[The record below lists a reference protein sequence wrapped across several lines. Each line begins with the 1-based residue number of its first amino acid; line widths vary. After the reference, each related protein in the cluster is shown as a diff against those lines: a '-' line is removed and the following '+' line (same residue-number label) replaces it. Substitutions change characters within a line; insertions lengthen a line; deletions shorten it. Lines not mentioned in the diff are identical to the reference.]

1 VQAQGGCTAEMSTV
15 EPYVDPRIAADVPAS
30 LDPQTVRILE
40 RRRTSG
46 VRMRRGWF
54 VRRMLVLADLIG
66 LTFAFLIAMWFLDPA
81 GAADTVS
88 PQVELLIFGIS
99 LPAWVVVAKL
109 YGLYDFDEERTD
121 HSTADDLVGVL
132 NLVTVGSWLFFAF
145 TAVTH
150 EATPGFGR
158 LLGFWALAIVSIT
171 GARAIARGVARRRLA
186 YVQNTIIVGAGDV
199 GQLVAKKLR
208 QHPEYGINLVGFI
221 DNQPK
226 TRIDGLN
233 DVALLGG
240 LGHLPRMVQLLD
252 VERVIVAFSKDSHEE
267 MLDVIRSLKD
277 LDIQIDLVPRF
288 FEVIGTNIGVH
299 TAEGLPLI
307 GLPALRLS
315 RSSRIAKRTMDL
327 LFSTIG
333 LVLLAP
339 LFLVA
344 AIWIKL
350 DSRGPVFFRQLRMGS
365 GDQTFEIL
373 KFRTMAAD
381 ADDRK
386 HEFHG
391 LNKHANGDP
400 RMFKIP
406 NDPRVTSCGR
416 KLRRFSI
423 DELPQLINV
432 VRGEMSLVGPRP
444 LILEEDLHVVD
455 WRRQR
460 LNLKPGITGLW
471 QVMGRDD
478 IGFEE
483 MVRLDY
489 VYVTTWSLV
498 NDLKL
503 ILRTIPALYRAR
515 EC

>member
-1 VQAQGGCTAEMSTV
+1 MNTV
-15 EPYVDPRIAADVPAS
+15 EPYVDSGGNTNVPVS
-30 LDPQTVRILE
+30 LDARTLQILE
-40 RRRTSG
+40 QRRTSA
-46 VRMRRGWF
+46 VRIRRGWL
-54 VRRMLVLADLIG
+54 VRRMLVLADLVG
-66 LTFAFLIAMWFLDPA
+66 LTLAFL
-81 GAADTVS
+81 AATLLLEQSARSDAVS
-88 PQVELLIFGIS
+88 FQLELLIFCLS
-99 LPAWVVVAKL
+99 LPAWVIVAKL

-132 NLVTVGSWLFFAF
+132 HLVTVGSWLFFAF
-145 TAVTH
+145 AAVTH
-150 EATPGFGR
+150 RADPGFAR
-158 LLGFWALAIVSIT
+158 LLGFWLFAIIVIT
-171 GARAIARGVARRRLA
+171 AGRAIARGIARRHLA

-208 QHPEYGINLVGFI
+208 QHPEYGLNLVGFV
-221 DNQPK
+221 DGDPK
-226 TRIDGLN
+226 ERSENLTDI
-233 DVALLGG
+233 ALLGG
-240 LGHLPRMVQLLD
+240 LEQLPQMVQILD
-252 VERVIVAFSKDSHEE
+252 VERVIVAFSNDSHEE
-267 MLDVIRSLKD
+267 MLDLIRSLKD

-288 FEVIGTNIGVH
+288 FEVIGTNVGIH

-315 RSSRIAKRTMDL
+315 RSSRLMKRTMDL
-327 LFSTIG
+327 ALSITG
-333 LVLLAP
+333 LVLLSP
-339 LFLVA
+339 LFLAVA
-344 AIWIKL
+344 VWIKL

-365 GDQTFEIL
+365 GDQTFEIF
-373 KFRTMAAD
+373 KFRTMATNAD
-381 ADDRK
+381 ERK
-386 HEFHG
+386 QEYAT
-391 LNKHANGDP
+391 LNKHVSGDS

-406 NDPRVTSCGR
+406 NDPRVTRSG
-416 KLRRFSI
+416 KVLRRFSI
-423 DELPQLINV
+423 DELPQLLNV
-432 VRGEMSLVGPRP
+432 VRGQMSLVGPRP

-471 QVMGRDD
+471 QVLGRDD

-489 VYVTTWSLV
+489 VYVTTWSLL

>member
-1 VQAQGGCTAEMSTV
+1 
-15 EPYVDPRIAADVPAS
+15 
-30 LDPQTVRILE
+30 
-40 RRRTSG
+40 
-46 VRMRRGWF
+46 MRRGWL
-54 VRRMLVLADLIG
+54 VRRMLVLADLVG
-66 LTFAFLIAMWFLDPA
+66 LTAAFLLATFAIDQQGRSDAVGSQIEILVFL
-81 GAADTVS
+81 
-88 PQVELLIFGIS
+88 IS

-132 NLVTVGSWLFFAF
+132 HLVTVGSWLFFAF
-145 TAVTH
+145 AAVTH
-150 EATPGFGR
+150 RADPGFAR
-158 LLGFWALAIVSIT
+158 LLGFWLFAIICIT
-171 GARAIARGVARRRLA
+171 AGRAIARGIARKHLA

-208 QHPEYGINLVGFI
+208 QHPEYGLNIVGFV
-221 DNQPK
+221 DGNPK
-226 TRIDGLN
+226 ERTENLTDI
-233 DVALLGG
+233 ALLGS
-240 LGHLPRMVQLLD
+240 LEQLPQMVQILD
-252 VERVIVAFSKDSHEE
+252 VERVIVAFSNDSHEE
-267 MLDVIRSLKD
+267 MLDLIRSLKD

-288 FEVIGTNIGVH
+288 FEVIGTNVGIH

-315 RSSRIAKRTMDL
+315 RSSVLMKRTMDL
-327 LFSTIG
+327 ALSLTG

-339 LFLVA
+339 LFLAVA
-344 AIWIKL
+344 VWIKL
-350 DSRGPVFFRQLRMGS
+350 DSRGPIFFRQLRMGS
-365 GDQTFEIL
+365 ADQTFEIF
-373 KFRTMAAD
+373 KFRTMAFD
-381 ADDRK
+381 ADERK
-386 HEFHG
+386 GEYAA
-391 LNKHANGDP
+391 LNKHNGGDP

-406 NDPRVTSCGR
+406 NDPRVTRCG
-416 KLRRFSI
+416 KFLRRFSI

-471 QVMGRDD
+471 QVLGRDD

-489 VYVTTWSLV
+489 VYVTTWSML

>member
-1 VQAQGGCTAEMSTV
+1 MNTV
-15 EPYVDPRIAADVPAS
+15 EPYVDPRTAAEVPAS
-30 LDPQTVRILE
+30 LDPRTLEILE
-40 RRRTSG
+40 QRRASA
-46 VRMRRGWF
+46 VRMRRGWL
-54 VRRMLVLADLIG
+54 VRRMLVVADLVG
-66 LTFAFLIAMWFLDPA
+66 LTLAFMTSAYFFEQARRSDAVTWQI
-81 GAADTVS
+81 
-88 PQVELLIFGIS
+88 ELLVFCLS

-109 YGLYDFDEERTD
+109 YGLYDYDEERTD

-132 NLVTVGSWLFFAF
+132 HLVTVGSWLFFAF
-145 TAVTH
+145 ATITH
-150 EATPGFGR
+150 RADPGFAR
-158 LLGFWALAIVSIT
+158 LLGFWLFAIVAITAARALAR
-171 GARAIARGVARRRLA
+171 GLARQHLA

-208 QHPEYGINLVGFI
+208 QHPEYGLNLVGFV
-221 DNQPK
+221 DDQPK
-226 TRIDGLN
+226 TRNEGLT
-233 DVALLGG
+233 DIALLGG
-240 LGHLPRMVQLLD
+240 LEQLPQMVQILD
-252 VERVIVAFSKDSHEE
+252 VERVIVAFSNDSHEE
-267 MLDVIRSLKD
+267 MLDLIRSLKD

-288 FEVIGTNIGVH
+288 FEVIGTNVGIH

-315 RSSRIAKRTMDL
+315 RSALFMKRAFDL
-327 LFSTIG
+327 VVSITG
-333 LVLLAP
+333 LIVLAP
-339 LFLVA
+339 LFLAVA
-344 AIWIKL
+344 VWIKL

-365 GDQTFEIL
+365 EDQTFEIL

-381 ADDRK
+381 ADERK
-386 HEFHG
+386 HEVAA
-391 LNKHANGDP
+391 LNKHVNGDP

-406 NDPRVTSCGR
+406 NDPRTTGCG
-416 KLRRFSI
+416 KVLRRFSI
-423 DELPQLINV
+423 DELPQLWNV

-455 WRRQR
+455 WRRRR

-471 QVMGRDD
+471 QVLGRDD

-489 VYVTTWSLV
+489 VYVTTWSLL

>member
-1 VQAQGGCTAEMSTV
+1 
-15 EPYVDPRIAADVPAS
+15 
-30 LDPQTVRILE
+30 
-40 RRRTSG
+40 
-46 VRMRRGWF
+46 MRRGWL
-54 VRRMLVLADLIG
+54 VRRMLVLADLVG
-66 LTFAFLIAMWFLDPA
+66 LTVAFLLATFAIDQPGRTDAVASQIEILVFL
-81 GAADTVS
+81 
-88 PQVELLIFGIS
+88 LS

-109 YGLYDFDEERTD
+109 YGLYDYDEERTD

-132 NLVTVGSWLFFAF
+132 HLVTVGSWLFFAF
-145 TAVTH
+145 AAVTH
-150 EATPGFGR
+150 RADPGFAR
-158 LLGFWALAIVSIT
+158 LLGFWLFAIACIT
-171 GARAIARGVARRRLA
+171 GGRAIARGLARKHLA

-199 GQLVAKKLR
+199 GQLIAKKLR
-208 QHPEYGINLVGFI
+208 QHPEYGLNLVGFV
-221 DNQPK
+221 DGNPK
-226 TRIDGLN
+226 ERTENLTDI
-233 DVALLGG
+233 ALLGG
-240 LGHLPRMVQLLD
+240 LERLPQMVQILD
-252 VERVIVAFSKDSHEE
+252 VERVIVAFSNDSHED
-267 MLDVIRSLKD
+267 MLDLIRSLKD

-288 FEVIGTNIGVH
+288 FEVIGTNVGIH

-315 RSSRIAKRTMDL
+315 RSSLVVKRTMDL
-327 LFSTIG
+327 ALSITG

-339 LFLVA
+339 LFLAVA
-344 AIWIKL
+344 VWIRL

-365 GDQTFEIL
+365 GDQTFEIF
-373 KFRTMAAD
+373 KFRTMTAD
-381 ADDRK
+381 ADERK
-386 HEFHG
+386 SEYAA
-391 LNKHANGDP
+391 LNKHVEGDP

-406 NDPRVTSCGR
+406 NDPRVTRSG
-416 KLRRFSI
+416 KVLRRFSI

-455 WRRQR
+455 WRRRR

-471 QVMGRDD
+471 QVLGRDD

-489 VYVTTWSLV
+489 VYVTTWSML

-515 EC
+515 AC